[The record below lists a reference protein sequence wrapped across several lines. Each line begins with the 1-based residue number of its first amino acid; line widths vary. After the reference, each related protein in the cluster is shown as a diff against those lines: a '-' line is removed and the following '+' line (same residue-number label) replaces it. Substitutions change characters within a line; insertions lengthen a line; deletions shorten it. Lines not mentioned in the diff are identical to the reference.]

1 VIDQFDKKDAYCPM
15 LGHVLPFHYCRTM
28 NEGLPCRRILDCWF
42 RRMPIRE
49 FIEENFSE
57 EELQR
62 IFQPPKPKMVSLA
75 EIVANA
81 QKQAGKDGDEK

>member
-1 VIDQFDKKDAYCPM
+1 MIDQFDKNDAYCRM

-28 NEGLPCRRILDCWF
+28 NEGLPCSRILDCWF

-49 FIEENFSE
+49 FIEENYSE
-57 EELQR
+57 EERQR

-81 QKQAGKDGDEK
+81 QKQAGKDGEAK

>member
-1 VIDQFDKKDAYCPM
+1 M